1 MNQEMQN
8 EIKALAVAA
17 TLEYGSTAIEKL
29 KNLHDEIQYEINKLK
44 DDEII
49 KDIDA
54 WTHITNHIPEE
65 LGFKFMQ
72 AIDIFEN
79 TEIGDKIGIQKS
91 LIDKELTNEINN
103 LNDSYDEFEI
113 YEKVNL
119 ARIHVINFSKKYQEL
134 ACQINEVIK

>member
-29 KNLHDEIQYEINKLK
+29 KNLHDEIQCEINKLK

-54 WTHITNHIPEE
+54 WTHITNYIPEE
-65 LGFKFMQ
+65 LGFKLIQ

-79 TEIGDKIGIQKS
+79 TEIGDNIGIQKS
-91 LIDKELTNEINN
+91 LIDKELTDEINN
-103 LNDSYDEFEI
+103 LNDVYDEFEM

-119 ARIHVINFSKKYQEL
+119 ARIYVINFSKKYQEL
-134 ACQINEVIK
+134 AWQINEVIK

>member
-1 MNQEMQN
+1 MNQKIQN
-8 EIKALAVAA
+8 EIKALAVG
-17 TLEYGSTAIEKL
+17 LEYGSTAIEKL
-29 KNLHDEIQYEINKLK
+29 KNLHDEIQHEINKLK

-54 WTHITNHIPEE
+54 WTHITNYIPEE

-79 TEIGDKIGIQKS
+79 TEIGDDIGIQKS

-103 LNDSYDEFEI
+103 LNDVYDEFEM

-134 ACQINEVIK
+134 AWQINEVIK